1 MKLSEYVKLKRADR
15 YTMREIASE
24 FEVSRQHLGV
34 LIKRDVHE
42 VIDGKLVPEIVRRS
56 SRK

>member
-1 MKLSEYVKLKRADR
+1 MKLAEYVKLRRADR
-15 YTMREIASE
+15 YKVYEIANE
-24 FEVSRQHLGV
+24 LELTQRHLYFLLERG
-34 LIKRDVHE
+34 VHE